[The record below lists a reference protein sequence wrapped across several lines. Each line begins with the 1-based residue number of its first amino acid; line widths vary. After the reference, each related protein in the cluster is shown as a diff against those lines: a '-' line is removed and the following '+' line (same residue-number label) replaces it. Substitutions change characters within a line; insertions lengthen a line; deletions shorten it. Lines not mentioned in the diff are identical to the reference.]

1 MQINRDYYL
10 NKLISKKNNNKIKVI
25 TGIRRVGKSYL
36 LFNIYKNYLLSI
48 GVKENQIIT
57 LKLDKWENIKYRKLN
72 NLYNYIKQHTSELNK
87 VYYVFIDEIQ
97 YCEIIKQ
104 VNQSGYEQVLT
115 FVDVIL
121 SFFDNPNIDLYITGS
136 NSKMLSSDILTNFRG
151 RSSQIKVH
159 PLTFSEINTFFKNGD
174 EALDHYINYGGM
186 PEVYLNKTIEEK
198 KDYLTNQFQE
208 IYLKDIKERYN
219 VQKDIVVLEILLK
232 FISSVIG
239 SFTNPTKLQ
248 NRFKSEMKTDIS
260 SNTIS
265 NYLSYFEN
273 SFILSHIERYDIKG
287 NRHFSSINKYY
298 FTDIGLRNACI
309 NFRQIE
315 KNHIIENIVYNE
327 LIKRDYSVYVG
338 AVEQQIKINNK
349 RTTKQLEVDF
359 VVEMANKRY
368 YIQFA
373 MNVYTKEKKDQE
385 TNSLLKIKDNFKK
398 IIIVYDDIEP
408 KYDDNGILY
417 LGLKQFLLDPK
428 IIDF

>member
-48 GVKENQIIT
+48 GINEDQIIT
-57 LKLDKWENIKYRKLN
+57 LKLDKWENADYRKLDS
-72 NLYNYIKQHTSELNK
+72 LYNYIKQRTSNPNK
-87 VYYVFIDEIQ
+87 TYYVFIDEIQ
-97 YCEIIKQ
+97 YCETIKQ
-104 VNQSGYEQVLT
+104 TNQSGYEQILT

-121 SFFDNPNIDLYITGS
+121 SFYDNPNIDLYITGS

-151 RSSQIKVH
+151 RSSQIKVY
-159 PLTFSEINTFFKNGD
+159 PLVFSEVNYLFKNDD
-174 EALDHYINYGGM
+174 EALDHYINYGGL
-186 PEVYLNKTIEEK
+186 PEVYLNQTIEEK
-198 KDYLTNQFQE
+198 KEYLTNQFEE

-219 VQKDIVVLEILLK
+219 IQKEITILETLLK
-232 FISSVIG
+232 FVSSAIG

-248 NRFKSEMKTDIS
+248 NRFKSEMRTDIS
-260 SNTIS
+260 SNTIA

-273 SFILSHIERYDIKG
+273 SFILSHIEKYDVKG
-287 NRHFSSINKYY
+287 NKHFSSINKYY

-309 NFRQIE
+309 NYRQIE
-315 KNHIIENIVYNE
+315 SNHIIENIIYNE
-327 LIKRDYSVYVG
+327 LVKRNYSVYVG
-338 AVEQQIKINNK
+338 SVEYQTNSENK

-359 VVEMANKRY
+359 VIQKASKKY

-373 MNVYTKEKKDQE
+373 MNVYTKQKKEQE
-385 TNSLLKIKDNFKK
+385 INSLLRIKDNFKK
-398 IIIVYDDIEP
+398 ILIVYDDIEP
-408 KYDDNGILY
+408 RYDENGILY
-417 LGLKQFLLDPK
+417 IGLKQFLLDEN

>member
-48 GVKENQIIT
+48 GINEDQIIT
-57 LKLDKWENIKYRKLN
+57 LKLDKWENANYRKLDS
-72 NLYNYIKQHTSELNK
+72 LYNYIKQRTSNPNK
-87 VYYVFIDEIQ
+87 TYYVFIDEIQ
-97 YCEIIKQ
+97 YCETIKQ
-104 VNQSGYEQVLT
+104 TNQSGYEQILT

-121 SFFDNPNIDLYITGS
+121 SFYDNPNIDLYITGS

-151 RSSQIKVH
+151 RSSQIKVY
-159 PLTFSEINTFFKNGD
+159 PLVFSEVNYLFKNDD
-174 EALDHYINYGGM
+174 EALDHYINYGGL
-186 PEVYLNKTIEEK
+186 PEVYLNQTIEEK
-198 KDYLTNQFQE
+198 KEYLTNQFEE

-219 VQKDIVVLEILLK
+219 IQKEITILETLLK
-232 FISSVIG
+232 FVSSAIG

-260 SNTIS
+260 SNTIA

-273 SFILSHIERYDIKG
+273 SFILSHIEKYDVKG
-287 NRHFSSINKYY
+287 NKHFSSINKYY

-309 NFRQIE
+309 NYRQIE
-315 KNHIIENIVYNE
+315 SNHIIENIIYNE
-327 LIKRDYSVYVG
+327 LVKRNYSVYVG
-338 AVEQQIKINNK
+338 SVEYQTNSENK

-359 VVEMANKRY
+359 VIQKASKKY

-373 MNVYTKEKKDQE
+373 MNVYTKQKKEQE
-385 TNSLLKIKDNFKK
+385 INSLLRIKDNFKK
-398 IIIVYDDIEP
+398 IVIVYDDIEP
-408 KYDDNGILY
+408 RYDENGILY
-417 LGLKQFLLDPK
+417 IGLKQFLLDEN

>member
-25 TGIRRVGKSYL
+25 TGIKNVGKSYL

-48 GVKENQIIT
+48 GINEDQIIT
-57 LKLDKWENIKYRKLN
+57 LKLDKWENANYRKLDS
-72 NLYNYIKQHTSELNK
+72 LYNYIKQRTSNPNK
-87 VYYVFIDEIQ
+87 TYYVFIDEIQ
-97 YCEIIKQ
+97 YCETIKQ
-104 VNQSGYEQVLT
+104 TNQSGYEQILT

-121 SFFDNPNIDLYITGS
+121 SFYDNPNIDLYITGS

-151 RSSQIKVH
+151 RSSQIKVY
-159 PLTFSEINTFFKNGD
+159 PLVFSEVNYLFKNDD
-174 EALDHYINYGGM
+174 EALDHYINYGGL
-186 PEVYLNKTIEEK
+186 PEVYLNQTIEEK
-198 KDYLTNQFQE
+198 KEYLTNQFEE

-219 VQKDIVVLEILLK
+219 IQKEITILETLLK
-232 FISSVIG
+232 FVSSAIG

-260 SNTIS
+260 SNTIA

-273 SFILSHIERYDIKG
+273 SFILSHIKKYDVKG
-287 NRHFSSINKYY
+287 NKHFSTINKYY

-309 NFRQIE
+309 NYRQIE
-315 KNHIIENIVYNE
+315 SNHIIENIIYNE
-327 LIKRDYSVYVG
+327 LVKRNYSVYVSS
-338 AVEQQIKINNK
+338 VEYQTNSENK

-359 VVEMANKRY
+359 VIQKASKKY

-373 MNVYTKEKKDQE
+373 MNVYTKQKKEQE
-385 TNSLLKIKDNFKK
+385 INSLLRIKDNFKK
-398 IIIVYDDIEP
+398 IVIVYDDIEP
-408 KYDDNGILY
+408 RYDENGILY
-417 LGLKQFLLDPK
+417 IGLKQFLLDEN